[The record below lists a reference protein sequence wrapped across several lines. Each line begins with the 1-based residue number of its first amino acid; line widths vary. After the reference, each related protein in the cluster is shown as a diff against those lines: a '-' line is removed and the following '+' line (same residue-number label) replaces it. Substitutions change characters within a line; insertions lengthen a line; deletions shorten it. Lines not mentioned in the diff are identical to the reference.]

1 MSELP
6 SFDIVTTKDAIPE
19 VLPTDK
25 FSHARTTGKPK
36 PIDPL
41 RCDVCGEGPFKAPK
55 GLGSHKRYKHQPQL
69 SDIKENDMIR
79 VAYRTST
86 KPTYDTKSKMWLF
99 PDEIK
104 FPDGF
109 RFHSIHQMD
118 VLLHS
123 HNGVHSGISIILVK
137 EGKK

>member
-6 SFDIVTTKDAIPE
+6 SFDVVTTQDIIPGKE
-19 VLPTDK
+19 DK
-25 FSHARTTGKPK
+25 FSHARTTGT
-36 PIDPL
+36 PITIDDL
-41 RCDVCGEGPFKAPK
+41 TCEVCDEEFKSK
-55 GLGSHKRYKHQPQL
+55 GGLGAHKRFKHQPQL

-109 RFHSIHQMD
+109 KFHAIDRYD
-118 VLLHS
+118 VLLYDATDRPI
-123 HNGVHSGISIILVK
+123 SGISLILIK
-137 EGKK
+137 ETKK

>member
-6 SFDIVTTKDAIPE
+6 SFDIVTTKDAI
-19 VLPTDK
+19 TDLK
-25 FSHARTTGKPK
+25 PDTFSHARTTGTPK
-36 PIDPL
+36 TIDEL
-41 RCDVCGEGPFKAPK
+41 TCEVCGEGPFKAAK

-69 SDIKENDMIR
+69 ADIKDNDMIR
-79 VAYRTST
+79 VAYRTYQ
-86 KPTYDTKSKMWLF
+86 KPTYDTKSNMWLF
-99 PDEIK
+99 PDSIK

-123 HNGVHSGISIILVK
+123 PNGVQSGISVILVK